1 MKQLL
6 IALIVIGSM
15 ILTGCP
21 NKSIQKAKDASS
33 KLASY
38 ANAGVNITRD
48 LYRENVISRDTK
60 DRIADAFIL
69 LADGGIAF
77 DLAVKKAEEAYGS
90 SAPKAEV
97 ERLFAVFDREVVA
110 RFLAVLE
117 KLKAVTNATAYLAV
131 IESLKAAIL
140 IVAGAFGKKQAV
152 EGRIG

>member
-1 MKQLL
+1 MKKFL
-6 IALIVIGSM
+6 ITLIVLGSL

-48 LYRENVISRDTK
+48 LYREKVISLEMK

-77 DLAVKKAEEAYGS
+77 DLAVKRAEETYGS

-97 ERLFAVFDREVVA
+97 EMLFAVFDREVIS
-110 RFLAVLE
+110 RFLDVLE
-117 KLKAVTNATAYLAV
+117 KLKAVTNANAYLAI

-140 IVAGAFGKKQAV
+140 VVAAAFGKRQAV
-152 EGRIG
+152 EGRML